1 MFPYHSTKVSL
12 LTKYTKAVYLR
23 RNLPVDSN
31 TLRTRKIEYL
41 NVSFTSLL
49 NYLDAGTLQFADLER
64 TLFSFGCARSYLFE
78 HDQAEL
84 HWGSNL
90 PRRRS
95 ILEQIQ
101 KEVLHAEGEGRVVY
115 MNNNDGYEQAEY
127 PSTLSKAKRLNKL
140 LNKWGFE
147 SIPREYNCIHNY
159 PDIARG
165 MIQSANKLTVIWD
178 L

>member
-1 MFPYHSTKVSL
+1 M
-12 LTKYTKAVYLR
+12 
-23 RNLPVDSN
+23 DSN
-31 TLRTRKIEYL
+31 TLQTKKIEYL

-49 NYLDAGTLQFADLER
+49 NYLDAGTLQFADLDR

-78 HDQAEL
+78 HDQVEL
-84 HWGSNL
+84 QWGSNL

-101 KEVLHAEGEGRVVY
+101 KAVLRAEEEGRVVY

-127 PSTLSKAKRLNKL
+127 PNTLSKAKRLNKL
-140 LNKWGFE
+140 LNKWGFK
-147 SIPREYNCIHNY
+147 SIPREYDSIHNY
-159 PDIARG
+159 PDIAQG
-165 MIQSANKLTVIWD
+165 MTQSTNKLTVIWD